1 LTDSALAADGRTH
14 ALTGRLIRDHVR
26 PQAGRILFAL
36 ACMAAAAAATAALA
50 RQMEPVLDQVFAE
63 RDAGALTTAALSVFV
78 IFLVKGVATYG
89 QAVTMNHVG
98 QRIVADLQSSLFRH
112 LMRADLAFFHDRAP
126 GELIS
131 RFTHDTNLLRG
142 AVSGTLTSL
151 GKDSLTLIFLA
162 GVMVYQDW
170 LLAAIAFVVF
180 PVAVVP
186 SARIGRRM
194 RKVSASSQAQAG
206 ELSGLLDEIFQGA
219 RQVKAYG
226 MEAYETGRAG
236 AAIERLFRLATKAAR
251 TRAAIHPLM
260 ETLGG
265 AAIVAVMLYGGHQVI
280 VGTKTPGAFF
290 SFITALLLAYE
301 PLKRLV
307 NLNAQLQEGLAAA
320 ERVFALLDLKAG
332 IADRPGARPLGVG
345 GGAIA
350 FERVAFAYGPGAGP
364 ALDGL
369 DLEVPAGA
377 TVALVGPSGA
387 GKSTVLNLIP
397 RFFDVD
403 RGRVAIDGQDVREV
417 TLASLRAAIALV
429 SQDAL
434 LFDDTVRAN
443 ILYGRPDA
451 SEAEVAAAAG
461 AADAHDFILRLPG
474 GYDTAV
480 GPRGVKLSGG
490 QRQRIV
496 IARAMLKNAPILLLD
511 EATSA
516 LDSDS
521 ERQVQR
527 ALANLKRGRTTVVIA
542 HRLSTVVAA
551 DRIYVMERGR
561 AVESGSHAEL
571 IARDGVYARLYAQQ
585 LAPEDA
591 AEAAPPRPA
600 RRAV

>member
-1 LTDSALAADGRTH
+1 MTDPALAADGRTH

-151 GKDSLTLIFLA
+151 GKDSLTLVFLA

-180 PVAVVP
+180 PAAVAP

-206 ELSGLLDEIFQGA
+206 ELSDLLDEIVQGA

-226 MEAYETGRAG
+226 MEAYETGRAS

-251 TRAAIHPLM
+251 PRAAIHPLM

-265 AAIVAVMLYGGHQVI
+265 AAIVAVML
-280 VGTKTPGAFF
+280 
-290 SFITALLLAYE
+290 
-301 PLKRLV
+301 
-307 NLNAQLQEGLAAA
+307 
-320 ERVFALLDLKAG
+320 
-332 IADRPGARPLGVG
+332 
-345 GGAIA
+345 
-350 FERVAFAYGPGAGP
+350 
-364 ALDGL
+364 
-369 DLEVPAGA
+369 
-377 TVALVGPSGA
+377 
-387 GKSTVLNLIP
+387 
-397 RFFDVD
+397 
-403 RGRVAIDGQDVREV
+403 
-417 TLASLRAAIALV
+417 
-429 SQDAL
+429 
-434 LFDDTVRAN
+434 
-443 ILYGRPDA
+443 
-451 SEAEVAAAAG
+451 
-461 AADAHDFILRLPG
+461 
-474 GYDTAV
+474 
-480 GPRGVKLSGG
+480 
-490 QRQRIV
+490 
-496 IARAMLKNAPILLLD
+496 
-511 EATSA
+511 
-516 LDSDS
+516 
-521 ERQVQR
+521 
-527 ALANLKRGRTTVVIA
+527 
-542 HRLSTVVAA
+542 
-551 DRIYVMERGR
+551 
-561 AVESGSHAEL
+561 
-571 IARDGVYARLYAQQ
+571 
-585 LAPEDA
+585 
-591 AEAAPPRPA
+591 
-600 RRAV
+600 